1 MAYEPKD
8 NTGSLFV
15 NDRKEKDSHPD
26 SRGSA
31 LIDGVEY
38 WVSAWRKESR
48 DGRRFLSLAFQK
60 KEDRGRRDE
69 ARQEPIGGPALD
81 DAIPFAPEWR

>member
-8 NTGSLFV
+8 MTGSLFV
-15 NDRKEKDSHPD
+15 NDKKESDKHPD

-38 WVSAWRKESR
+38 WVSAWREESKS
-48 DGRRFLSLAFQK
+48 GVKYLSMKYQRK
-60 KEDRGRRDE
+60 DQRGSVRDE
-69 ARQEPIGGPALD
+69 ARQEPQPDLD
-81 DAIPFAPEWR
+81 DDIPF